1 MILNDIFYF
10 IALNYFF
17 IMWLMPVAW
26 MALFSVRTDKLNNIF
41 ISIYKYSLVLGLFV
55 FVGLMEYVVSA
66 FNFIYNSY
74 PTSFLM
80 IFYFTLSL
88 TFTLYLIVVKNWN
101 FPQAISISIICAFIG
116 SFYWETPFLL
126 YNAYTRGFEPEWVL
140 HIMGL
145 MFVWFVHKS
154 VGWKKDTTTLFVVFG
169 GFILATIFMI
179 FGEVPSP
186 LGIEQYRVWN
196 SVYYMTIRLICTLI
210 SFYAVNKSIPKEVK
224 K

>member
-17 IMWLMPVAW
+17 IIWLMPIAW
-26 MALFSVRTDKLNNIF
+26 MSLFYVKTDRLNSIF
-41 ISIYKYSLVLGLFV
+41 TSIYKYVLVFSLFI

-80 IFYFTLSL
+80 IFYFVLAMS
-88 TFTLYLIVVKNWN
+88 FTLYLINVNQWN
-101 FPQAISISIICAFIG
+101 FPQAISISMICAFIG
-116 SFYWETPFLL
+116 SFYWEIFFLL

-154 VGWKKDTTTLFVVFG
+154 VGWKKDIATLFIVSG
-169 GFILATIFMI
+169 GFVLAGIFMR
-179 FGEVPSP
+179 FGEIPPP
-186 LGIEQYRVWN
+186 LGIEQYRIWN
-196 SVYYMTIRLICTLI
+196 SAYYMTIRLICTLI

>member
-17 IMWLMPVAW
+17 IIWLMPVAW
-26 MALFSVRTDKLNNIF
+26 MALFSVKTNKLNNIF
-41 ISIYKYSLVLGLFV
+41 CSIYKYSLVFSLFI
-55 FVGLMEYVVSA
+55 FVGLMEHVVST
-66 FNFIYNSY
+66 FDFIYNSN
-74 PTSFLM
+74 PTTFLM
-80 IFYFTLSL
+80 IFYFSL
-88 TFTLYLIVVKNWN
+88 AVTFTYYLIVTKNWN
-101 FPQAISISIICAFIG
+101 LPQAISIGIICAFIG
-116 SFYWETPFLL
+116 SYYWETPFLL

-154 VGWKKDTTTLFVVFG
+154 VGWKKDIATLFIVSG
-169 GFILATIFMI
+169 GFVLAGIFMR
-179 FGEVPSP
+179 FGEIPSP

-196 SVYYMTIRLICTLI
+196 SAYYMTIRLICTLI